1 MKRTLLFFSLLLVC
15 VCCSTAFAQ
24 DDFFEGVVRY
34 RHFIEIK
41 DTLANEWEVTALY
54 GEGGNFYINK
64 EGRYRIEPRGTSIE
78 WQIYDPQQAR
88 LYFKFIKRDT
98 VYWHAATMPTEEVVE
113 VYPVKEE
120 KDYLLGYTCHL
131 LMMKVKTVGS
141 SPEVLGK
148 MYFFAPEL
156 KVNAAAFARHHTNSQ
171 DRVFAITQS
180 IPLRIVVLQ
189 RHYRVIIEA
198 EDVEPRALPADL
210 FRIPADLPQKE
221 LQFN

>member
-54 GEGGNFYINK
+54 GEGGDFYINK

-113 VYPVKEE
+113 VYSVKKE
-120 KDYLLGYTCHL
+120 KDYLIEIDPSLIQIKYDSYNKSYKIRNVLIISYLVIWIYSQLDLFFFNDNEFYIDNVNNTSN
-131 LMMKVKTVGS
+131 LMMVK
-141 SPEVLGK
+141 P
-148 MYFFAPEL
+148 P
-156 KVNAAAFARHHTNSQ
+156 N
-171 DRVFAITQS
+171 I
-180 IPLRIVVLQ
+180 
-189 RHYRVIIEA
+189 
-198 EDVEPRALPADL
+198 
-210 FRIPADLPQKE
+210 
-221 LQFN
+221 QFNLRVPF